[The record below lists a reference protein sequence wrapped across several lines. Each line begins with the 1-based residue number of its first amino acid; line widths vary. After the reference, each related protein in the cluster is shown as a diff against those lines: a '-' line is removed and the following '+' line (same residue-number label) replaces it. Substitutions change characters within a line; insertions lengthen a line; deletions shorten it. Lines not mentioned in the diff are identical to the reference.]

1 MESLVSMFDK
11 IGRWPMIME
20 RNEWNES
27 GQKWQNIDDYY
38 AHLRGLNLLHDI
50 RVTVYDRGS
59 KEKSVVV
66 SNRFSNNFLRII

>member
-1 MESLVSMFDK
+1 MEPLVSMFDK
-11 IGRWPMIME
+11 IGGWPMIME

-59 KEKSVVV
+59 KEKSIVV